1 MLPFEAL
8 MSSVADGTA
17 RFFGL
22 FTLEQR
28 PDGAPSLVRHADA
41 PSSIPD
47 PATGRAL
54 RVATLDGRARAICPA
69 CEETAEGGFISFV
82 GDLRLAYACPS
93 CEQVTWLQGA

>member
-1 MLPFEAL
+1 
-8 MSSVADGTA
+8 MSSVAD

-22 FTLEQR
+22 FTLER
-28 PDGAPSLVRHADA
+28 SPDGEPSLVRHPDA

-54 RVATLDGRARAICPA
+54 RVSTLDSRARAICPA
-69 CEETAEGGFISFV
+69 CEQTARGGFVSFV

-93 CEQVTWLQGA
+93 CTQVVWLQGA